1 MDRITLKSV
10 LKINDPTEYKF
21 HCARWNGENQ
31 PLDVYVEDK
40 NTWFHWN
47 TWRSSKN
54 EFTRKY
60 IFSLIDF
67 YPENNI
73 WLFGGIYEVLER
85 PDIPNAHSYKI
96 RELTE
101 YLNYVGRLKVHL
113 PKPSRGRA
121 FYLERYIDQ
130 MVVSELLKE
139 PYSGEYFPGYENINH
154 DFSALL
160 PIFKNQKADWKSAL
174 SNVKGVYVI
183 FDKSNGKKY
192 VGSAYGEHGIWSRWS
207 CYIGTGHGWN
217 DGLTE
222 IISKHGFDY
231 ALKNFKVTLLE
242 YRPMKTD
249 DSTIIERENYWK
261 EVLLSRDAFGYNKN

>member
-1 MDRITLKSV
+1 MS
-10 LKINDPTEYKF
+10 KILIQSLFNLQVPSDYKF
-21 HCARWNGENQ
+21 HCARWNRERE
-31 PLDVYVEDK
+31 PLDVYVESKSD
-40 NTWFHWN
+40 WFDWN
-47 TWRSSKN
+47 TWRSSKD

-67 YPENNI
+67 YPENDI

-85 PDIPNAHSYKI
+85 SNVPNSHSYKI

-101 YLNYVGRLKVHL
+101 YSSFVGRLKIHL

-121 FYLERYIDQ
+121 FYLEHHLDK
-130 MVVSELLKE
+130 MVVSEILKE
-139 PYSGEYFPGYENINH
+139 PYSGERFPGYESIDH
-154 DFSALL
+154 DFNLL
-160 PIFKNQKADWKSAL
+160 VPIFKNQKPDWVSAL

-192 VGSAYGEHGIWSRWS
+192 VGSAYGEDGIWSRWS
-207 CYIGTGHGWN
+207 NYIGTGHGWT

-222 IISKHGFDY
+222 LIDQYGFEY

-242 YRPMKTD
+242 YRPMTTD
-249 DSTIIERENYWK
+249 NAIIFARESYWK
-261 EVLLSRDAFGYNKN
+261 GVMLSSEPFGYNKN